1 MKVSKRLIYL
11 VLSIALIITSI
22 PFLGYAET
30 PNDFPDLPDDWS
42 REALIK
48 AVNNGLLTGANGKL
62 MPLSDMTRA
71 QFAAVINKAFGAT
84 RMASLVEFTD
94 VKASDWYFR
103 DLAIAY
109 QMGTFSGSNGKM
121 NPNKPIT
128 REEVFVVL
136 AKAFQLPLGNER
148 SIMKFRDSADVA
160 DWAKP
165 YVAAMI
171 DAGYIN
177 GSNGLLNPKKV
188 IKRNEAAA
196 VMDNV
201 VKHYIT
207 EPGIYTGTFN
217 GNIIIRVP
225 GVTFQDAVINGSLVV
240 ADGVGTGQVV
250 FEGVEIKGATLIRG
264 QAQVVET
271 PRNPEVPV
279 GPGTPPVV
287 IPPNNGGGDGGGVTP
302 PPVNYNKAYELRLE
316 YNMHDLNPLN
326 DREYFENQTIDSRL
340 GLTLENLLKFKTTRI
355 NSVIIA
361 EIDDE
366 DNNSMLL
373 KLLNKVNLKTGKTY
387 AVGIANRVTN
397 YSGTPALKVL
407 NKSSYSTILANI
419 AATETPDPND
429 VKSMAKLLVSE
440 NVIDLIDD
448 FESLYGDENVADH
461 LSVYLYDKT
470 TKTLSA
476 TAATDLSVDELMNIF
491 ESTYATQNLETLVGK
506 TILRVVLDDRQVEIK
521 FNYAK

>member
-1 MKVSKRLIYL
+1 MKLSKRLIYL

-196 VMDNV
+196 VMDNI

-225 GVTFQDAVINGSLVV
+225 GVTFKDAVINGSLVV

-250 FEGVEIKGATLIRG
+250 FEGVEVKGATLVRG

-271 PRNPEVPV
+271 PGNPEVPV

-287 IPPNNGGGDGGGVTP
+287 IPPGGGDGGGVTP
-302 PPVNYNKAYELRLE
+302 PPPVVTKDYGFRVTYKSNTYLEEINYAKTKKFTFDVLEDIRAELE
-316 YNMHDLNPLN
+316 D
-326 DREYFENQTIDSRL
+326 T
-340 GLTLENLLKFKTTRI
+340 
-355 NSVIIA
+355 IIA
-361 EIDDE
+361 EINDPARTSFIE
-366 DNNSMLL
+366 DLL
-373 KLLNKVNLKTGKTY
+373 VRVNPNTAKTY
-387 AVGIANRVTN
+387 AEGIATRVLAN
-397 YSGTPALKVL
+397 KAGLQVFNKDVYVADGTGIFVRIKAKIDASQPVTVELIRELAAELIKEDTLKV
-407 NKSSYSTILANI
+407 
-419 AATETPDPND
+419 
-429 VKSMAKLLVSE
+429 VS
-440 NVIDLIDD
+440 D
-448 FESLYGDENVADH
+448 
-461 LSVYLYDKT
+461 
-470 TKTLSA
+470 
-476 TAATDLSVDELMNIF
+476 
-491 ESTYATQNLETLVGK
+491 LETLYPNEKITDHVRVFFYSSGSLVEDTDVLLVDLMDEYESKYKDLTLESLVGK
-506 TILRVVLDDRQVEIK
+506 QVLKFAYGDKEVIFQVVDDAFLNSEK
-521 FNYAK
+521 